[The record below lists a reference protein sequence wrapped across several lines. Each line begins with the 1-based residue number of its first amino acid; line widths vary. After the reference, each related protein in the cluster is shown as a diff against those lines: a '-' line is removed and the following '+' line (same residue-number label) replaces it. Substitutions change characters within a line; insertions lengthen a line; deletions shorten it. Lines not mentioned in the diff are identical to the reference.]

1 MRVVVAV
8 AALLVAA
15 AMLPASA
22 AAATWTGKTK
32 QGRKVVVR
40 TGDDGHVV
48 RVRIGWK
55 AGCADGTYTSRTI
68 FVPPFDTS
76 TLTEFADAG
85 TYTAHPDGSVSR
97 IRVTLKGW
105 WVAAGDRWRG
115 TLAVRVR
122 VRQSGKLIDTCRL
135 RKLKWSAGR
144 A

>member
-8 AALLVAA
+8 AALCALA

-55 AGCADGTYTSRTI
+55 AGCADGTDTSRTI

-105 WVAAGDRWRG
+105 FVAAGDRWRG
-115 TLAVRVR
+115 TLGVRVR
-122 VRQSGKLIDTCRL
+122 VRRSGELIHTRPL
-135 RKLKWSAGR
+135 
-144 A
+144 